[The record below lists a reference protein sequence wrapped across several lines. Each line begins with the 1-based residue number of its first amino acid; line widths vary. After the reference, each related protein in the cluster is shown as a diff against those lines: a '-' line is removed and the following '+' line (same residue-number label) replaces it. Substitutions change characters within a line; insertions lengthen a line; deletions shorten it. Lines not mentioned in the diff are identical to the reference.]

1 MSNRKKGARRI
12 NSEQPSHP
20 KSDPPPVFPGS
31 LTSRRWAADSRSVEF
46 RHDRQA
52 VRNGSSI
59 CVYWP
64 ALWGPPGIAAGAP
77 PGCYKTVA
85 LT

>member
-1 MSNRKKGARRI
+1 MSNRKKGQDGSIQSNHLIR
-12 NSEQPSHP
+12 
-20 KSDPPPVFPGS
+20 S
-31 LTSRRWAADSRSVEF
+31 LTLPGLPWITHLASMAADSRSVEF